1 MRWPIPLLSNLQ
13 LFSQALK
20 SLWLK
25 IDNTILGF
33 TKGEEL
39 FTELL
44 FLIYF
49 CLTYCKI
56 QAARL
61 KEFIR

>member
-1 MRWPIPLLSNLQ
+1 MAATAPLPLQ
-13 LFSQALK
+13 IFSQALK

-25 IDNTILGF
+25 IDNSILGS

-39 FTELL
+39 VTELL
-44 FLIYF
+44 FLLYF
-49 CLTYCKI
+49 RLTYCKI
-56 QAARL
+56 PAARL